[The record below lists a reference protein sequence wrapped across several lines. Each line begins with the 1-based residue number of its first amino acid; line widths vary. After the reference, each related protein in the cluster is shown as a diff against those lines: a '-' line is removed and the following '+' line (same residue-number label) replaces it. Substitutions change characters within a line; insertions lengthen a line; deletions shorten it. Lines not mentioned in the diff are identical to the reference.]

1 MVERARL
8 ESWYRGNSIEGSNP
22 FLSAITTEN
31 QRFTL
36 VFLCLDANEACFG
49 EWKRYKKTKDAE
61 GVLIFNGLWNGSPS
75 GIFGRKAKNPSK
87 EAFISICK
95 TE

>member
-22 FLSAITTEN
+22 FLSAKTTEN

-36 VFLCLDANEACFG
+36 VFLCFDANEARFS
-49 EWKRYKKTKDAE
+49 ERIRHKKTKDAE
-61 GVLIFNGLWNGSPS
+61 GVLVFNGLWNGTPS
-75 GIFGRKAKNPSK
+75 GIFGR
-87 EAFISICK
+87 
-95 TE
+95 